1 MQTAAIIGAGTVG
14 RALGER
20 LVRAGARV
28 RFGVREPGAV
38 TGDLTG
44 PLAGAAVLSAAE
56 AAAGADLILLAVP
69 AAASV
74 EALRSVGELGER
86 IVIDCTNPVRWD
98 GGPVWAPPPEGSVAQ
113 AVAAALPRLRV
124 VKGFNHFG
132 AEIQR
137 DPALATGPA
146 DALFAGDDCHA
157 KSVVMAL
164 ATRMGFRPRDAGP
177 LRNAGLLENLAILW
191 IHLATGGGAG
201 REFGFRIEGRS
212 GQPASAP

>member
-1 MQTAAIIGAGTVG
+1 MRTVAIIGAGTVG

-28 RFGVREPGAV
+28 RFGIREPGAV
-38 TGDLTG
+38 TGELTG
-44 PLAGAAVLSAAE
+44 PLAGAAVLPAAE

-69 AAASV
+69 AAAAV
-74 EALRSVGELGER
+74 EALGSAGEPRGR

-98 GGPVWAPPPEGSVAQ
+98 GGPVWAPPPEGSVSQ
-113 AVAAALPRLRV
+113 ALAAAFPGGRV

-137 DPALATGPA
+137 DPTLATGPA
-146 DALFAGDDCHA
+146 DALFAGDDTSA
-157 KSVVMAL
+157 KAEAMAL

-191 IHLATGGGAG
+191 IHLATVGGVG
-201 REFGFRIEGRS
+201 REFGFRVEGRS
-212 GQPASAP
+212 GQPAGAP